1 MMHFVTLRGLFPLS
15 AALFQLYACRPK
27 LYAAGN
33 ELKPYL
39 HLQMLLC
46 VGSFFND
53 TPECQEQWKE
63 YVEGREKGKEK
74 LILVPILAM
83 EPLLKDIKKAV

>member
-1 MMHFVTLRGLFPLS
+1 MLAVRN
-15 AALFQLYACRPK
+15 YAVCK
-27 LYAAGN
+27 

-46 VGSFFND
+46 VGSFFNN
-53 TPECQEQWKE
+53 TPECQEQWEE

-74 LILVPILAM
+74 HIFVPILAM
-83 EPLLKDIKKAV
+83 EPLLKDVKKAVCQ